1 MAVVQCINAH
11 YYDDEKYQQC
21 PHCAALQEKAA
32 QDKQTAEQVSQ
43 ARQIENYA
51 AQYIRQH
58 RAQPQVQSTQP
69 QVQSTQPQAPNI
81 QGQMPVEA
89 SREVDDEKTVSLYQ
103 KRGAARYTVGWL
115 VCVEGEEYGRDFPL
129 CAGFNRIGRSGSND
143 IVLSDMQI
151 SMEEH
156 CSVIYEQKKNIF
168 YLLPKAG
175 SLVYVRDALVQ
186 QAQEIESGEVIII
199 GETRLELV
207 AFCKGERRW
216 TERK

>member
-1 MAVVQCINAH
+1 MAVVQCRNAH

-32 QDKQTAEQVSQ
+32 QDKQMAEQVSQ
-43 ARQIENYA
+43 ARQIESYA

-58 RAQPQVQSTQP
+58 SRSRTEDSKPQT
-69 QVQSTQPQAPNI
+69 PNI
-81 QGQMPVEA
+81 QGRMPVES
-89 SREVDDEKTVSLYQ
+89 SREVDDERAVSLYQ
-103 KRGAARYTVGWL
+103 KRGAAQYTVGWL

-129 CAGFNRIGRSGSND
+129 YAGFNRIGRSGSND
-143 IVLSDMQI
+143 IVLSDVQI

-175 SLVYVRDALVQ
+175 NLVYVRDDLVQ
-186 QAQEIESGEVIII
+186 QAQEIESGEVVAI

-207 AFCKGERRW
+207 VFCKGERRW
-216 TERK
+216 TERQ